1 MANVDELRQRRTNL
15 KRNVTRIIN
24 KLDKL
29 VTIDSLKPSNTSDT
43 VKEFFNELTTA
54 WNQFD
59 EVHLTYAEVHLAN
72 LQEGEVRD
80 QAIDE
85 DQKYHDEVEDSY
97 DEMRLRVDSFKTK
110 NEILKEC
117 FSLHDPSQDQSC
129 YLC

>member
-80 QAIDE
+80 QAIA
-85 DQKYHDEVEDSY
+85 
-97 DEMRLRVDSFKTK
+97 T
-110 NEILKEC
+110 
-117 FSLHDPSQDQSC
+117 
-129 YLC
+129 